1 MFRIMMVLLLLSGAS
16 AVAQNAPVST
26 VENISAN
33 QPELTVAVTATGF
46 SNIGSCNLQLLY
58 DPAIATCIAVDKG
71 SQLPGQ
77 LASNVSIPGVITLG
91 WYDWPGVTLPD
102 NSITFKFTFNRVGN
116 GTSPITW
123 NEDYPDRQWSDG
135 NFNGLNDLPFEDY
148 YVNGSVTFLADNAPV
163 THVPILQG
171 CNGET
176 MDFPVIVNDFTN
188 IGELTLTLI
197 YDPAVLNYQTFTNNS
212 AFPGLTIDASVSG
225 QIVAHGYTAATNG
238 ISLPDN
244 SELFSLT
251 FLVMEG
257 VSNLTWFDNGTS
269 CEYKGP
275 PPAYLV
281 RNDVPKSS
289 YYVDGS
295 FGTALPPS
303 IIEQPVSSDTLAP
316 GAGIAV
322 FEVGASGDLLGHQ
335 WQEYISS
342 WENIE
347 DGGVYLGAQTA
358 QLTITNPPAGM
369 DGYKYRC
376 IVTGICDP
384 PAITD
389 GLATL
394 NITMPTAIFSPE
406 QEYRIL
412 LSAFPNPFSGN
423 LTLRFISPFVGE
435 AMLTIYTLHGLEVLK
450 LTDQPVV
457 AGENTYPVSFVGKSS
472 PGICFAVM
480 AIRSEDQLI
489 SETIPLIL
497 QGDKQSCIK

>member
-1 MFRIMMVLLLLSGAS
+1 MFRIMMVFSLLTGICAF
-16 AVAQNAPVST
+16 AQNAPVST

-58 DPAIATCIAVDKG
+58 NPEIAMCIAVDKG

-102 NSITFKFTFNRVGN
+102 NSIIFKFTFSRVGN

-123 NEDYPDRQWSDG
+123 NEDYTDRQWSDG
-135 NFNGLNDLPFEDY
+135 NFNGLNDLPFEDFY
-148 YVNGSVTFLADNAPV
+148 LNGSVTFLADNAPV
-163 THVPILQG
+163 THLPILPG

-176 MDFPVIVNDFTN
+176 IDFPVIVNDFTN
-188 IGELTLTLI
+188 VGEFTLTLI
-197 YDPAVLNYQTFTNNS
+197 YDPAVLNYQAFTNNS
-212 AFPGLTIDASVSG
+212 GFPGLTIDASVTG

-238 ISLPDN
+238 ISLPGN
-244 SELFSLT
+244 SALFSLT
-251 FLVMEG
+251 FLVIEG
-257 VSNLTWFDNGTS
+257 VTNLAWFDNGAS

-275 PPAYLV
+275 PPAYHV

-289 YYVDGS
+289 FYIDGS
-295 FGTALPPS
+295 FITALSPS
-303 IIEQPVSSDTLAP
+303 IIQQPVSSDTLVP

-322 FEVGASGDLLGHQ
+322 FEVGASGDLLSHQ
-335 WQEYISS
+335 WQEYIGS

-347 DGGVYLGAQTA
+347 DGGVYQGAHTA
-358 QLTITNPPAGM
+358 EMTITNPPAGM

-376 IVTGICDP
+376 IVTGICEP
-384 PAITD
+384 QAITD

-394 NITMPTAIFSPE
+394 HITMPTAIFTPE
-406 QEYRIL
+406 QDERIL

-423 LTLRFISPFVGE
+423 FTLRFISPFAGE
-435 AMLTIYTLHGLEVLK
+435 AQLTIYTIHGLEVLK

-457 AGENTYPVSFVGKSS
+457 AGENTFSIVPEGKTA
-472 PGICFAVM
+472 PGIYLAVM
-480 AIRSEDQLI
+480 VIRSEEKLI
-489 SETIPLIL
+489 SETMQLIFK
-497 QGDKQSCIK
+497 GDKH